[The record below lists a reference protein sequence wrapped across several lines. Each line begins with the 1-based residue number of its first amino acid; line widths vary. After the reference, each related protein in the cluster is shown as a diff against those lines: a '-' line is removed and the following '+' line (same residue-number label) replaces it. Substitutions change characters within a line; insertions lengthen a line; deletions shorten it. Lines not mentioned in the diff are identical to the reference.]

1 VYKKLERR
9 IAMCKNRGLALNKG
23 WLQCV
28 YTIRCNSIPGGKKKN
43 FEVQNVLMMNGR
55 NRMVGKGNRWSW
67 EREQWK
73 NLSIGERDTDKVI
86 KL

>member
-1 VYKKLERR
+1 MASVCLYHQRQFYS
-9 IAMCKNRGLALNKG
+9 
-23 WLQCV
+23 WWQ
-28 YTIRCNSIPGGKKKN
+28 KKN
-43 FEVQNVLMMNGR
+43 FEVQNILMMNGR